1 MPRVLLAGIVARIS
15 ARWSLSMI
23 AMGVAVGGLVA
34 YLPEHA
40 GLAAPGH
47 HALFVLVLASCLWIT
62 GALPP
67 FAVSLLVIALQIA
80 LLGDP
85 AGEFSDGDPR
95 RWEMFVAPWAS
106 PVMWLFLSGL
116 VLAAAA
122 QRTGLDRRLAAAVLG
137 AVGDGPR
144 RLLLGMMS
152 ITFVLSMFM
161 SNTATTAMMLALV
174 TPMASSGAMP
184 PLMARGLLVGVAVA
198 ANIGG
203 MGTLIG
209 TPPNAIAA
217 AALAGSQPID
227 YARWMVFGLPPA
239 LFLVTVAWLFLSWRY
254 VTAELRVALPEDF
267 ADDAP
272 GPGRARS
279 QTLVALIF
287 GVTVAAWMTEQLH
300 GIPTAVVAVMPIAAL
315 AVSGVV
321 TERELRLLPWDVLV
335 LVAGGLSLGVG
346 VAETGLAAWLVGG
359 IDAGTLPPAGLAL
372 AMAVPTSLLSNFISN
387 TAAATIVMPMAMA
400 LGGAAP
406 ALIAIPLALTTST
419 SMCLP
424 VSTPPNALV
433 FASGHV
439 TTRDLVGVG
448 LLVGLVGPPVAI
460 GWTLIV
466 ARWLLP

>member
-1 MPRVLLAGIVARIS
+1 MPRVLLAGIAAHIS
-15 ARWSLSMI
+15 ARWALSMMSI
-23 AMGVAVGGLVA
+23 GTVVAGVVA
-34 YLPEHA
+34 YVPDHA
-40 GLAAPGH
+40 GLGSPGQ
-47 HALFVLVLASCLWIT
+47 HALFVLVLASFLWISS
-62 GALPP
+62 ALPP

-85 AGEFSDGDPR
+85 AGEFSDGNPR

-116 VLAAAA
+116 VLAAGA

-137 AVGDGPR
+137 AVGGGPR
-144 RLLLGMMS
+144 RLLLGMMG

-174 TPMASSGAMP
+174 TPMASSGGLP
-184 PLMARGLLVGVAVA
+184 PSMARALLLGVAVA

-217 AALAGSQPID
+217 AALAATQPVD
-227 YARWMVFGLPPA
+227 YARWMAFGMPPA
-239 LFLVTVAWLFLSWRY
+239 LLLATVSWIYLSARY
-254 VTAELRVALPEDF
+254 VPAGLDASLPEGF
-267 ADDAP
+267 AEDTP
-272 GPGRARS
+272 GPERARS
-279 QTLVALIF
+279 QLLVGLIF
-287 GVTVAAWMTEQLH
+287 GVTVAAWMSEQLH

-346 VAETGLAAWLVGG
+346 VSETGLAAWLVSG
-359 IDAGTLPPAGLAL
+359 IEPDTLPPVALAL
-372 AMAVPTSLLSNFISN
+372 ALAVPTTLLSNFISN
-387 TAAATIVMPMAMA
+387 TAAATIVMPIA
-400 LGGAAP
+400 LAVGGTSP
-406 ALIAIPLALTTST
+406 ALVAIPLALTTST

-439 TTRDLVGVG
+439 TTGDLMGVG
-448 LLVGLVGPPVAI
+448 LLLGLVGPPIAVA
-460 GWTLIV
+460 WTAFV
-466 ARWLLP
+466 LPWVLG

>member
-1 MPRVLLAGIVARIS
+1 MPRVLLAGIAAHIS
-15 ARWSLSMI
+15 ARWSISMI
-23 AMGVAVGGLVA
+23 AFGTAGAAVVA
-34 YLPEHA
+34 YVPAHD
-40 GLAAPGH
+40 GLGTPGA
-47 HALFVLVLASCLWIT
+47 HALFVLTLASCLWISS
-62 GALPP
+62 ALPP

-85 AGEFSDGDPR
+85 AEEFSRGDPR

-116 VLAAAA
+116 VLATAA

-137 AVGDGPR
+137 AVGSEPR
-144 RLLLGMMS
+144 RLLLGMMG

-174 TPMASSGAMP
+174 APMASSGGLP
-184 PLMARGLLVGVAVA
+184 PSLARALLLGVGVA
-198 ANIGG
+198 ANLGG

-217 AALAGSQPID
+217 AALAPIQPVD
-227 YARWMVFGLPPA
+227 YARWIAFGLPPA
-239 LFLVTVAWLFLSWRY
+239 LLLAGIAWLYLSVKY
-254 VTAELRVALPEDF
+254 IPAGPQAVVIDF

-272 GPGRARS
+272 GPDRARS
-279 QTLVALIF
+279 QMLVGLIF
-287 GVTVAAWMTEQLH
+287 GVTVAAWMTEALH

-346 VAETGLAAWLVGG
+346 VAETGLASWLVSGL
-359 IDAGTLPPAGLAL
+359 AGRDLPPLAL
-372 AMAVPTSLLSNFISN
+372 ALALAVPTLVLSNFISN
-387 TAAATIVMPMAMA
+387 TAAATIVMPMALA
-400 LGGAAP
+400 LGGPSP
-406 ALIAIPLALTTST
+406 ALVAIPLALTTSAA
-419 SMCLP
+419 MCLP
-424 VSTPPNALV
+424 VSTPPNALI

-439 TTRDLVGVG
+439 TTRDLMGVG
-448 LLVGLVGPPVAI
+448 LVLSLIGPPLVIA
-460 GWTLIV
+460 WTTLV
-466 ARWLLP
+466 MPWVLP

>member
-1 MPRVLLAGIVARIS
+1 MPRVLLAGIAARIS

-23 AMGVAVGGLVA
+23 SIGTVVASVAA
-34 YLPEHA
+34 YLPDHA
-40 GLAAPGH
+40 GLGAPGH
-47 HALFVLVLASCLWIT
+47 HALFVLVLASFLWIT
-62 GALPP
+62 SALPP

-85 AGEFSDGDPR
+85 SGEFSHGDPR

-116 VLAAAA
+116 VLATAA
-122 QRTGLDRRLAAAVLG
+122 QRTGLDRRLAARVLE
-137 AVGDGPR
+137 AVGGGPR
-144 RLLLGMMS
+144 QLLLGMMG

-174 TPMASSGAMP
+174 TPMASSGGLP
-184 PLMARGLLVGVAVA
+184 PSMARALLVGVAAA

-217 AALAGSQPID
+217 AALAATQPVD

-239 LFLVTVAWLFLSWRY
+239 LLLVTLAWGYLSVRY
-254 VTAELRVALPEDF
+254 VQTGTHLTLPVDF
-267 ADDAP
+267 AGDEP
-272 GPGRARS
+272 GPERARS
-279 QTLVALIF
+279 QKVVALIF
-287 GVTVAAWMTEQLH
+287 GVTVAAWMSEQLH

-346 VAETGLAAWLVGG
+346 VAETGLAAWLVSGVE
-359 IDAGTLPPAGLAL
+359 AGSLPPAGLAL
-372 AMAVPTSLLSNFISN
+372 AMAVPTTLLSNFISN
-387 TAAATIVMPMAMA
+387 TAAATIVMPMALA
-400 LGGAAP
+400 LGGATP

-439 TTRDLVGVG
+439 TTRDLMGVG
-448 LLVGLVGPPVAI
+448 LLVGLAGPPIAV
-460 GWTLIV
+460 GWTMLV
-466 ARWLLP
+466 APWVLG

>member
-1 MPRVLLAGIVARIS
+1 MPRVLLAGIAARIS

-23 AMGVAVGGLVA
+23 SIGTVVAILAA
-34 YLPEHA
+34 YLPDHV
-40 GLAAPGH
+40 GLGAPGH
-47 HALFVLVLASCLWIT
+47 HALFVLVLASFLWIT
-62 GALPP
+62 SALPP

-85 AGEFSDGDPR
+85 AGEFSHGDPR

-116 VLAAAA
+116 VLATAA
-122 QRTGLDRRLAAAVLG
+122 QRTGLDRRLAARVLG
-137 AVGDGPR
+137 AVGGGPR
-144 RLLLGMMS
+144 RLLLGMMG

-174 TPMASSGAMP
+174 TPMASSGGLP
-184 PLMARGLLVGVAVA
+184 PSMARALLVGVAAA

-217 AALAGSQPID
+217 AALATTQPVD

-239 LFLVTVAWLFLSWRY
+239 LLLVTLAWSYLSVRY
-254 VTAELRVALPEDF
+254 VKAGTHLALPADF
-267 ADDAP
+267 ADDEP
-272 GPGRARS
+272 GPERARS
-279 QTLVALIF
+279 QTVVALVF
-287 GVTVAAWMTEQLH
+287 GVTVVAWMSEQLH
-300 GIPTAVVAVMPIAAL
+300 GVPTAVVAVMPIAAL

-346 VAETGLAAWLVGG
+346 VAETGLAAWLVSGVE
-359 IDAGTLPPAGLAL
+359 AGSLPPAGLAL

-387 TAAATIVMPMAMA
+387 TAAATIVMPMALA
-400 LGGAAP
+400 LGGATP

-439 TTRDLVGVG
+439 TTRDLMGVG
-448 LLVGLVGPPVAI
+448 LLVGLVGPPIAVA
-460 GWTLIV
+460 WTMLV
-466 ARWLLP
+466 APWVLR